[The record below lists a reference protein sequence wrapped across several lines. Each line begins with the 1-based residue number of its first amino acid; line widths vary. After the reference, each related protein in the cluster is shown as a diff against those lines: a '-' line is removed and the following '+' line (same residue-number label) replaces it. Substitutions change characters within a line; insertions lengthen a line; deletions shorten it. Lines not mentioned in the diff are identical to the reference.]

1 MNNQKFKNR
10 KIKDFLMINIGVLLF
25 SLSFVFLME
34 PNNQVY
40 GGVTGISIVITALLP
55 SWTRASY
62 FILFLNILLLLLG
75 LIFVSK
81 EFFMKTIYCSIAAF
95 AFPWALEWCLTPEVL
110 SVLRDLFQ
118 TNGFLIVTI
127 SAVVAGYGLGLAL
140 KGGASTG
147 GTDII
152 QAILYKH
159 FHMPYSKSLI
169 FVDGSVVV
177 AGAALL
183 CAFGNVSV
191 LDTVISLLYAIIY
204 IIISGSIM
212 DAVVFSGFNV
222 RAVYIIT
229 KENDKVK
236 DYIMKELERGV
247 TIVPAIGAYTNTNRE
262 MLMTVISSREY
273 YLLKDVVYSLDATAF
288 VYTVRASEVHGEG
301 FSYDSPE
308 QESNTSN

>member
-1 MNNQKFKNR
+1 MNNIKSKKR

-55 SWTRASY
+55 AWERASY
-62 FILFLNILLLLLG
+62 FILFLNLILLLLG
-75 LIFVSK
+75 LLFVSK
-81 EFFMKTIYCSIAAF
+81 EFFVKTLYCSFASF
-95 AFPWALEWCLTPEVL
+95 AFPWILEWCLTDNVL
-110 SVLRDLFQ
+110 DILRNLFQ
-118 TNGFLIVTI
+118 NNGFLIVTI

-147 GTDII
+147 GTDIL

-169 FVDGSVVV
+169 LVDCSIVVFGSVI
-177 AGAALL
+177 L
-183 CAFGNVSV
+183 CCFGGVSV

-204 IIISGSIM
+204 IIISGYIM

-229 KENDKVK
+229 KENEKVK
-236 DYIMKELERGV
+236 DFIMKELERGV
-247 TIVPAIGAYTNTNRE
+247 TIIPSVGAYTNINRE

-273 YLLKDVVYSLDATAF
+273 YLLKDVVYSVDDKAF

-308 QESNTSN
+308 QESTSNN